1 MKTEEFGF
9 GDGEFFF
16 GRLFGS
22 RAVTEANGRED
33 AIRRA
38 RRCWPTAFTMPAAAA

>member
-1 MKTEEFGF
+1 MKTADFGF
-9 GDGEFFF
+9 GGGEFFF
-16 GRLFGS
+16 GREFGS

-38 RRCWPTAFTMPAAAA
+38 QALWPTACATPAAAA